1 MWLAALLLLLL
12 PLSRAGAPPAPW
24 FGPTAVWTPPWF
36 SPATPLQYLPDPA
49 SPGNPPPSLIA
60 QGMRSA
66 VFNRLM
72 PEGELYPG
80 GPAHQ
85 LSDGRIFTPKWKLAG
100 PSPVHLRPFTTRRRQ
115 AGESF
120 FQATNQPTTFGTA
133 DLEKCCNLCGSSCKH
148 RL

>member
-1 MWLAALLLLLL
+1 MWLAAFALLLL
-12 PLSRAGAPPAPW
+12 PLLAAAGAPPPPW

-36 SPATPLQYLPDPA
+36 SPAVPLQYLPDPA
-49 SPGNPPPSLIA
+49 APGNPPPHLIA

-100 PSPVHLRPFTTRRRQ
+100 PSLTAE
-115 AGESF
+115 AGVIGGVPAE
-120 FQATNQPTTFGTA
+120 
-133 DLEKCCNLCGSSCKH
+133 LECKK
-148 RL
+148 LL